1 MFYWLF
7 TEGRILLSGWLTP
20 LLCLTVLSPLVLSA
34 VLGAGIQRTSDE
46 RVIGWKQAVV
56 WLTHLIVLLSIS
68 TFYLMLVGNMA
79 LQTTRGRQTTNAL
92 IQALTGAPSNI
103 NATRLFL
110 FSVLLIF
117 LNILVALVLH
127 NGIKNGG
134 WLRERV
140 DRLRNPQVKRGA
152 LGSSHFCTQREY
164 KRFRH
169 EDEDGLTL
177 LGAFW
182 GENKRR
188 LDLGT
193 GRFSLSGEDVA
204 RGLLTLGG
212 PGSGK
217 TQGIILPAI
226 ADRMLAGHSL
236 IVADPQG
243 EITSHILKYAAVT
256 HHLVVVHDPT
266 SAIGPRYNLAE
277 GINTISDARAIADV
291 LVPSATGDSRFWSDS
306 AAALL
311 AACLLRFPNLG
322 DIYNAMND
330 LKALGQKLASEKDDA
345 ALLANSFIA
354 SVGSDGKVASNIV
367 ATLATAL
374 TGWASTDVRS
384 NTSASDFD
392 AELVVSQP
400 TVVVLTCPGR
410 MRAVYASYLGATLRK
425 LMLDL
430 DTIGER
436 NKGPLPVPVGIILD
450 EFPTLGKL
458 DSLVADVNLVRKRR
472 ISIMIGAQTK
482 GQFHMIYGNEGTQ
495 ALFTG
500 LATQVIYGGCD
511 ADTAEFYSKASG
523 TATSDANQDDPNSQL
538 RQRPLL
544 TVDEVVTPQIGNC
557 TIFARYVEAG
567 FATQIVLNARL
578 TRFYEREDWEKQL
591 ANAKNIQPLLLERGM
606 PLDLIP
612 IAIDVPITSTPPST
626 VPSDESTAKP
636 TLELAAAALMAK
648 VAAETQKKSGGKVQ
662 MTSMTAMRTQLHQST
677 TSQSE
682 AAS

>member
-1 MFYWLF
+1 MIYWLF
-7 TEGRILLSGWLTP
+7 TEGREI
-20 LLCLTVLSPLVLSA
+20 LSA
-34 VLGAGIQRTSDE
+34 LIIPLTCLSLIMPIIVTAMLGAGIQRTRDDE
-46 RVIGWKQAVV
+46 ATNGKRLMLWITDAVV
-56 WLTHLIVLLSIS
+56 LFSVTALYLRFLGDTAVQLVPRGQS
-68 TFYLMLVGNMA
+68 TSDFVR
-79 LQTTRGRQTTNAL
+79 T
-92 IQALTGAPSNI
+92 ITGAPDNI
-103 NATRLFL
+103 DANRLFL
-110 FSVLLIF
+110 FGIMWVFAGFIAVIT
-117 LNILVALVLH
+117 LNS
-127 NGIKNGG
+127 GMKNGG
-134 WLRERV
+134 WLHERI

-164 KRFRH
+164 KRFRR
-169 EDEDGLTL
+169 EDPEGLTL

-182 GENKRR
+182 GEDKRR

-193 GRFSLSGEDVA
+193 GKFCLGGEDIA
-204 RGLLTLGG
+204 RGILTLGG

-243 EITSHILKYAAVT
+243 EITAHVLKYAAVT
-256 HHLVVVHDPT
+256 RHLVVVHDPT
-266 SAIGPRYNLAE
+266 STISPRYNLAE
-277 GINTISDARAIADV
+277 GIDNVSDARAIADV
-291 LVPSATGDSRFWSDS
+291 LVPSAQGDNKFWTDS

-311 AACLLRFPNLG
+311 AACLIRFDNLG

-330 LKALGQKLASEKDDA
+330 LKALAQSLSSKKDDA
-345 ALLANSFIA
+345 SLLANSFIA
-354 SVGSDGKVASNIV
+354 SVGSDGKVASNVV

-374 TGWASTDVRS
+374 TGWASTDVRD
-384 NTSASDFD
+384 NTAASDFD
-392 AELVVSQP
+392 AELIVEQP

-436 NKGPLPVPVGIILD
+436 NKGPLPMPVGVILD

-511 ADTAEFYSKASG
+511 ADTADFYSNASG
-523 TATSDANQDDPNSQL
+523 TATQEGSADDKYS
-538 RQRPLL
+538 RSRPLL
-544 TVDEVVTPQIGNC
+544 TVDEVITPQIGNA

-567 FATQIVLNARL
+567 FATQVVLNARL
-578 TRFYEREDWEKQL
+578 TRFYEREDWKRRLKSGAGVE
-591 ANAKNIQPLLLERGM
+591 PLLLERG
-606 PLDLIP
+606 
-612 IAIDVPITSTPPST
+612 ITIELPPR
-626 VPSDESTAKP
+626 DKLRE
-636 TLELAAAALMAK
+636 
-648 VAAETQKKSGGKVQ
+648 AAEAAMDNVTEHAGGVQFTQMNV
-662 MTSMTAMRTQLHQST
+662 MRRTHEQRKQ
-677 TSQSE
+677 QIE
-682 AAS
+682 V